1 MFEYFRKRG
10 LPDFT
15 EDNWKSSLRRWAPG
29 LNTCTDGES
38 DFVYDD
44 AKGMLAEILGLDG
57 PLNGRQC
64 FIEMKSSPE
73 AENNTFYM
81 SSAQYALVI
90 AHDVAL

>member
-29 LNTCTDGES
+29 LNTCKDGQS
-38 DFVYDD
+38 DFVYYDG
-44 AKGMLAEILGLDG
+44 KGMLAEILGLDS
-57 PLNGRQC
+57 LKGRQC

-81 SSAQYALVI
+81 SWAQFTLVI
-90 AHDVAL
+90 AHDMAP